1 MPFSV
6 NENVVYPIFGVGRI
20 TALVEKRFAE
30 EEARLYYEVTGAHST
45 LWVAVDEAQGRGLR
59 RLTRAED
66 LAQFRAILLAR
77 PEPLNPDFRQRQKD
91 VRSLLQRGRLQD
103 ICEVVRDLSGRGWLK
118 PLSSYDAEALR
129 KSSNSLYEE
138 WAAVERFSLAEASV
152 EVTGLLQQARRAFR
166 V

>member
-1 MPFSV
+1 MHV
-6 NENVVYPIFGVGRI
+6 
-20 TALVEKRFAE
+20 
-30 EEARLYYEVTGAHST
+30 HS
-45 LWVAVDEAQGRGLR
+45 ACA
-59 RLTRAED
+59 
-66 LAQFRAILLAR
+66 
-77 PEPLNPDFRQRQKD
+77 EPLA
-91 VRSLLQRGRLQD
+91 D